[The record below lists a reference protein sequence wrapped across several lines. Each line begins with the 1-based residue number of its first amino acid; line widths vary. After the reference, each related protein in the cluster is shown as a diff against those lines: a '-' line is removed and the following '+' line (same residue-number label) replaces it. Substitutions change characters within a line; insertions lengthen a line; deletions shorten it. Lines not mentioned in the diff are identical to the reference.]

1 MLIASVCLIVC
12 LSVTLVNPV
21 KAVGWN
27 ELPFGRDTRV
37 VPNNIVLD
45 MGPCPHG
52 KGRFKGWSPHSKFPL
67 QIAAKLLQIVENGYY
82 IDIRLSFPK

>member
-37 VPNNIVLD
+37 ASGNFVLEPQSLRTV
-45 MGPCPHG
+45 GH
-52 KGRFKGWSPHSKFPL
+52 RE
-67 QIAAKLLQIVENGYY
+67 Q
-82 IDIRLSFPK
+82 